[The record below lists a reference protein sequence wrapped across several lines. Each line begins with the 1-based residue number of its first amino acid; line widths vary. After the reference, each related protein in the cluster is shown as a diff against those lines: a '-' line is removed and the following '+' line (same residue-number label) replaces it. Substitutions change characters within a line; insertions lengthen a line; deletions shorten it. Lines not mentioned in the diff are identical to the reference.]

1 MEKDGIIL
9 GFLLF
14 FVAETIKIL
23 IVYYLPGLMK
33 VKIDQAGSEDYH
45 PRRVRMPAYWEMSH
59 ADLLKLAGKQ
69 GVMSKVKLKKDLIAE
84 LVELSR

>member
-1 MEKDGIIL
+1 METESRIT

-14 FVAETIKIL
+14 CWGEFIKIV
-23 IVYYLPGLMK
+23 IIHYWPQKIKVEHIK
-33 VKIDQAGSEDYH
+33 VK
-45 PRRVRMPAYWEMSH
+45 MPAYWEMSH

-69 GVMSKVKLKKDLIAE
+69 GVLSKVKLKKGLIAE

>member
-1 MEKDGIIL
+1 MEKDCIIL
-9 GFLLF
+9 GFLFLL
-14 FVAETIKIL
+14 VVEMIKIV

-33 VKIDQAGSEDYH
+33 VKIDQAGSEDYQ

-59 ADLLKLAGKQ
+59 ADLLKPAGKQ

-84 LVELSR
+84 VVELSR

>member
-1 MEKDGIIL
+1 M
-9 GFLLF
+9 F
-14 FVAETIKIL
+14 FAAETIKIL

-59 ADLLKLAGKQ
+59 VDLLKLAGKQ
-69 GVMSKVKLKKDLIAE
+69 GIRTKVKLKKDLIAE